1 MRSRFTGIA
10 LLLALGS
17 FVSPVSAQVISGQA
31 LALDGDTLELTGQRL
46 RLVESD
52 APELRQ
58 TCQRDGAEWACGA
71 QAKDQLATLIAG
83 QDVICEGRRPAPD
96 NALLATCRVGDVYLA
111 EAMVAAGLAVVTP
124 EGEATLA
131 QLQER
136 VKQHRLG
143 IWTGD
148 FDSPDVWRKANPK
161 AGLPPVRAAAARS
174 ESGRRKVYRNAF
186 GCAIKGNDSYRQGEL
201 IYYLPGMKY
210 YDGTRPEAL
219 FCTEEEAQAAGFRRS
234 RGG

>member
-1 MRSRFTGIA
+1 MRFRFTGIA
-10 LLLALGS
+10 LLFALGS
-17 FVSPVSAQVISGQA
+17 LASPLSAQVINGQA
-31 LALDGDTLELTGQRL
+31 VALDGDTLEMTGQRL

-58 TCQRDGAEWACGA
+58 TCKRDGAEWACGA
-71 QAKDQLATLIAG
+71 QARDQLASIIAG
-83 QDVICEGRRPAPD
+83 QEVICEGRQPAPD
-96 NALLATCRVGDVYLA
+96 NALLATCRAGDVQLA
-111 EAMVAAGLAVVTP
+111 EAMVGAGLAVVTP

-131 QLQER
+131 HLQER
-136 VKQHRLG
+136 VKRHRLG
-143 IWTGD
+143 IWAGD
-148 FDSPDVWRKANPK
+148 FDSPDVWRNANPK
-161 AGLPPVRAAAARS
+161 AGLPPVRAAAARN
-174 ESGRRKVYRNAF
+174 ESGRTKVYRNAF
-186 GCAIKGNDSYRQGEL
+186 GCTIKGNDSRRMGEL